1 MADAQSDTPAWGL
14 ANVARSGVAIETA
27 WPYPVDVR
35 WAHGSGDGAGARV
48 CVVDSG
54 IDGDHP
60 RVGGVQRSV
69 AAIVDDGGRVRIAE
83 DTAGDASGHGTAC
96 AGIIRALAPGCELA
110 SVRVLGA
117 DLGGTGAAL
126 VAGLEWAI
134 DAGYHV
140 INLSLSTR
148 RRTFAEELRELAD
161 RAYFRGALLVCS
173 AHNLPVESF
182 PWRFASV
189 VSVAAH
195 DGTDGLEVHYNPR
208 PPVEFYARGVDVHVA
223 WQGGGSIRA
232 TGNSFATPHVSG
244 ICARILGAH
253 PALTPFQ
260 VKSVL
265 YLTAANVRAGAAPG
279 QPSAAAGA

>member
-1 MADAQSDTPAWGL
+1 MEDAATDIPAWGL
-14 ANVARSGVAIETA
+14 ADVARSETELETP
-27 WPYPVDVR
+27 WPYPTDVD

-48 CVVDSG
+48 CIVDSG

-69 AAIVDDGGRVRIAE
+69 VAIADDDGQVRIAD
-83 DTAGDASGHGTAC
+83 DTAGDVSGHGTAC
-96 AGIIRALAPGCELA
+96 AGIVRALAPRCELG
-110 SVRVLGA
+110 SVRVLGP

-134 DAGYHV
+134 DAGYGV

-148 RRTFAEELRELAD
+148 RRTFADELRELAD
-161 RAYFRGALLVCS
+161 RAYFRAALLVCS
-173 AHNLPVESF
+173 AHNLPVESW

-195 DGTDGLEVHYNPR
+195 DGTDGLELHYNPS
-208 PPVEFYARGVDVHVA
+208 PPVEFYGRGVDVHVA

-232 TGNSFATPHVSG
+232 TGNSFAAPHVSG

-253 PALTPFQ
+253 PTLTPFQ
-260 VKSVL
+260 VKSLL
-265 YLTAANVRAGAAPG
+265 YLTAANVRSPASGG
-279 QPSAAAGA
+279 QPSASAGP

>member
-1 MADAQSDTPAWGL
+1 MADALTDTPAWGL
-14 ANVARSGVAIETA
+14 ANVARSGVELESA

-48 CVVDSG
+48 CIVDSG

-69 AAIVDDGGRVRIAE
+69 AAIADDDGRVRIAD
-83 DTAGDASGHGTAC
+83 DTAGDSSGHGTAC
-96 AGIIRALAPGCELA
+96 AGIVRELAPGCELA
-110 SVRVLGA
+110 SVRVLGP

-134 DAGYHV
+134 DAGYDV

-148 RRTFAEELRELAD
+148 RRTFAEVLRELAD
-161 RAYFRGALLVCS
+161 RAYFGGALLVCS

-208 PPVEFYARGVDVHVA
+208 PPVEFYGRGVDVRVA

-260 VKSVL
+260 VKSLL
-265 YLTAANVRAGAAPG
+265 YLTAANVRATATPG

>member
-1 MADAQSDTPAWGL
+1 MADPVTDIPAWGL
-14 ANVARSGVAIETA
+14 ADVARGGVALETA
-27 WPYPVDVR
+27 WPYPIDVG

-60 RVGGVQRSV
+60 RVNGVQRSV
-69 AAIVDDGGRVRIAE
+69 VAIAGDDDQVHIAE

-96 AGIIRALAPGCELA
+96 AGIIRELAPRCELG
-110 SVRVLGA
+110 SVRVLGP

-148 RRTFAEELRELAD
+148 RRTFADQLRELAD

-189 VSVAAH
+189 LSVAAH

-208 PPVEFYARGVDVHVA
+208 PPVEFYGRGVDVHVA
-223 WQGGGSIRA
+223 WQGGGFIRA
-232 TGNSFATPHVSG
+232 TGNSFATPHLSG

-253 PALTPFQ
+253 PTLTPFQ

-265 YLTAANVRAGAAPG
+265 YLTAANVRAAGTPG

>member
-1 MADAQSDTPAWGL
+1 MADAPTDTPAWGL
-14 ANVARSGVAIETA
+14 ADVARSGVELETA
-27 WPYPVDVR
+27 WPYPVDVG

-60 RVGGVQRSV
+60 KVGGVQRSV
-69 AAIVDDGGRVRIAE
+69 VAIADDDGRSRIAD

-96 AGIIRALAPGCELA
+96 AGIVRELAPGCELG
-110 SVRVLGA
+110 SVRVLGP

-134 DAGYHV
+134 DAGYDV

-148 RRTFAEELRELAD
+148 RRTFAEVLRELAD

-195 DGTDGLEVHYNPR
+195 DGADGLEVHYNPR
-208 PPVEFYARGVDVHVA
+208 PPVEFYGRGVDVRVA
-223 WQGGGSIRA
+223 WQGGGYIRA
-232 TGNSFATPHVSG
+232 TGNSFAAPHLAG
-244 ICARILGAH
+244 QAARLR
-253 PALTPFQ
+253 
-260 VKSVL
+260 SR
-265 YLTAANVRAGAAPG
+265 Y
-279 QPSAAAGA
+279 PSAAPFEIKALLAATASRSA

>member
-1 MADAQSDTPAWGL
+1 M
-14 ANVARSGVAIETA
+14 
-27 WPYPVDVR
+27 
-35 WAHGSGDGAGARV
+35 
-48 CVVDSG
+48 
-54 IDGDHP
+54 
-60 RVGGVQRSV
+60 QRSV
-69 AAIVDDGGRVRIAE
+69 VAIAGDDGRVRIAE
-83 DTAGDASGHGTAC
+83 DTAGAASGHGTAC
-96 AGIIRALAPGCELA
+96 AGIIRDLAPACELG
-110 SVRVLGA
+110 SVRVLGP

-134 DAGYHV
+134 DAGYDV

-148 RRTFAEELRELAD
+148 RRTVATELRELAD

-208 PPVEFYARGVDVHVA
+208 PPVEFYGRGVDVHVA
-223 WQGGGSIRA
+223 WEGGGSIRA
-232 TGNSFATPHVSG
+232 TGNSFATPHLSG

-253 PALTPFQ
+253 PTLTPFQ
-260 VKSVL
+260 VKSLL
-265 YLTAANVRAGAAPG
+265 YLTAANVRAAVPPG
-279 QPSAAAGA
+279 QPSATTGS

>member
-1 MADAQSDTPAWGL
+1 MADEPTDLPAWGL
-14 ANVARSGVAIETA
+14 ADRQRQGVELESA
-27 WPYPVDVR
+27 WPHPVDAA

-69 AAIVDDGGRVRIAE
+69 VALSADDGRVRIAE

-96 AGIIRALAPGCELA
+96 AGIIRELAPGCELG
-110 SVRVLGA
+110 SVRVLGP
-117 DLGGTGAAL
+117 DLGGAGAAL

-148 RRTFAEELRELAD
+148 RRAFAEQLRELAD

-195 DGTDGLEVHYNPR
+195 DGADGLAIHYNPR
-208 PPVEFYARGVDVHVA
+208 PPVEFYGRGVDVHVA
-223 WQGGGSIRA
+223 WQGGGFIRA
-232 TGNSFATPHVSG
+232 TGNSFATPHVTG

-253 PALTPFQ
+253 PTLTPFQ

-265 YLTAANVRAGAAPG
+265 YLTAANVRAAASPG
-279 QPSAAAGA
+279 QPSAGAGS

>member
-1 MADAQSDTPAWGL
+1 MAEAPNDTPAWGL
-14 ANVARSGVAIETA
+14 ANVARSGVELEYV
-27 WPYPVDVR
+27 WPYPVDVG

-69 AAIVDDGGRVRIAE
+69 AAVADDDGAVRIAE
-83 DTAGDASGHGTAC
+83 DTAGDSSGHGTAC
-96 AGIIRALAPGCELA
+96 AGIVRALAPGCELG

-134 DAGYHV
+134 DAGYDV

-148 RRTFAEELRELAD
+148 RRAFVEELRELAD

-195 DGTDGLEVHYNPR
+195 DGADELEVHYNPR

-232 TGNSFATPHVSG
+232 TGNSFAAPHVTG

-253 PALTPFQ
+253 PTLTPFQ
-260 VKSVL
+260 VKSLL
-265 YLTAANVRAGAAPG
+265 YLTAANVRAAGSPG
-279 QPSAAAGA
+279 QPSPAAGA

>member
-1 MADAQSDTPAWGL
+1 MADAPTDTPAWGL
-14 ANVARSGVAIETA
+14 PDVARSKVELETP
-27 WPYPVDVR
+27 WPNPVDVR

-48 CVVDSG
+48 CVIDSG

-69 AAIVDDGGRVRIAE
+69 AAISDDDGQVRIAE
-83 DTAGDASGHGTAC
+83 DTAGDVSGHGTAC
-96 AGIIRALAPGCELA
+96 AGIVRELAPRCELC
-110 SVRVLGA
+110 SVRVLGP

-126 VAGLEWAI
+126 VAGLEWAV
-134 DAGYHV
+134 DAGYDV

-161 RAYFRGALLVCS
+161 RAYFGGVLLVCS
-173 AHNLPVESF
+173 AHNLPVDSW

-195 DGTDGLEVHYNPR
+195 DGADGLEVHYNSR
-208 PPVEFYARGVDVHVA
+208 PPVEFYGRGVDVHVA

-232 TGNSFATPHVSG
+232 TGNSFAAPHLSG
-244 ICARILGAH
+244 ICARIRGAH
-253 PALTPFQ
+253 TALTPFQ
-260 VKSVL
+260 VKSLL
-265 YLTAANVRAGAAPG
+265 YLTAANVRATPAPG
-279 QPSAAAGA
+279 QPSAAAGP

>member
-1 MADAQSDTPAWGL
+1 
-14 ANVARSGVAIETA
+14 
-27 WPYPVDVR
+27 
-35 WAHGSGDGAGARV
+35 
-48 CVVDSG
+48 
-54 IDGDHP
+54 
-60 RVGGVQRSV
+60 
-69 AAIVDDGGRVRIAE
+69 
-83 DTAGDASGHGTAC
+83 
-96 AGIIRALAPGCELA
+96 
-110 SVRVLGA
+110 VRVLGP

-134 DAGYHV
+134 DAGYDV

-148 RRTFAEELRELAD
+148 RRAVAEVLRELAD
-161 RAYFRGALLVCS
+161 RAYFGGALLVCC

-195 DGTDGLEVHYNPR
+195 DGTDPLEVHYNAR
-208 PPVEFYARGVDVHVA
+208 PPVEFYGRGVDVHVA

-232 TGNSFATPHVSG
+232 TGNSFAAPHLTG

-260 VKSVL
+260 VKSLL
-265 YLTAANVRAGAAPG
+265 YLTAANVRA
-279 QPSAAAGA
+279 QPSAATGGA

>member
-1 MADAQSDTPAWGL
+1 MTDAMTNTPAWGL
-14 ANVARSGVAIETA
+14 ANVAASAVELHAA
-27 WPYPVDVR
+27 WPHPVELG
-35 WAHGSGDGAGARV
+35 WAHGSGDGAGVRV

-54 IDGDHP
+54 IDGHHP
-60 RVGGVQRSV
+60 QVGGVERSV
-69 AAIVDDGGRVRIAE
+69 AAIAGDDGEVRIAE
-83 DTAGDASGHGTAC
+83 DTAGDVSGHGTAC
-96 AGIIRALAPGCELA
+96 AGIIRALAPRCELG
-110 SVRVLGA
+110 SVRVLGPH
-117 DLGGTGAAL
+117 LGGTGAAL
-126 VAGLEWAI
+126 VAGLSWAI

-140 INLSLSTR
+140 VNLSLSTR
-148 RRTFAEELRELAD
+148 RRAVAEELRELAD
-161 RAYFRGALLVCS
+161 RAYFGGTLLVCC

-195 DGTDGLEVHYNPR
+195 DGEDPLEVHYNAR
-208 PPVEFYARGVDVHVA
+208 PPVEFYSRGVDVPVA

-232 TGNSFATPHVSG
+232 TGNSFAAPHLTG

-260 VKSVL
+260 VKSLL
-265 YLTAANVRAGAAPG
+265 YLTAANVRA

>member
-1 MADAQSDTPAWGL
+1 MADAPTDIPAWGL
-14 ANVARSGVAIETA
+14 ADVARSEVALETA
-27 WPYPVDVR
+27 WPYPVDVG

-48 CVVDSG
+48 CIIDSG
-54 IDGDHP
+54 IDADHP
-60 RVGGVQRSV
+60 QVGGVQCSV
-69 AAIVDDGGRVRIAE
+69 VAIADDEGGVRITE
-83 DTAGDASGHGTAC
+83 DTVGDASGHGTAC
-96 AGIIRALAPGCELA
+96 AGIVRGLAPRCELG
-110 SVRVLGA
+110 SVRVLGP

-148 RRTFAEELRELAD
+148 RRAFAELLRELAD

-195 DGTDGLEVHYNPR
+195 DGADGLEVHYNSR
-208 PPVEFYARGVDVHVA
+208 PPVEFYGRGVDVRVA
-223 WQGGGSIRA
+223 WQGGGFIRA
-232 TGNSFATPHVSG
+232 TGNSFAAPHVAG

-253 PALTPFQ
+253 PTLTPFQ

-265 YLTAANVRAGAAPG
+265 YLTAANVRAAAAPG
-279 QPSAAAGA
+279 QPSAPAGS